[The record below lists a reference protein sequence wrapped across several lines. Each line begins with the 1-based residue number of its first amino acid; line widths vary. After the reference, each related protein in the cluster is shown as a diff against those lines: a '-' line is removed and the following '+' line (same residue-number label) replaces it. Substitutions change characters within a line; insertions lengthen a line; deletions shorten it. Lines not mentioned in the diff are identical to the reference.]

1 MLKTISG
8 LALMWLGMAGAV
20 ITLFANVLAPLDM
33 ADWAWW
39 IVGNWQESTP
49 AFWDLPAARIGLEVP
64 SLLVPPLNIAAFLLL
79 TAIGV
84 RMRDHNSRVPAV
96 VNVSSYHLIG
106 GIVVLFTI
114 GHIVVTGPSQSS
126 STGGAPVD
134 VPLVIFLAA
143 AAASFSPIAGR
154 GNLIARLWCILAGLI
169 ILLALN
175 ELTRLGLDM
184 MAPKEPN

>member
-1 MLKTISG
+1 MLKKIAG
-8 LALMWLGMAGAV
+8 LTLMWLGMVGAV
-20 ITLFANVLAPLDM
+20 ITLFANLLAPLDM

-49 AFWDLPAARIGLEVP
+49 AFWDLPAARVGLEVP
-64 SLLVPPLNIAAFLLL
+64 SLLVPPLNVAAFLVL

-84 RMRDHNSRVPAV
+84 RMRDHSSQKPAL
-96 VNVSSYHLIG
+96 VNAPSYHLVG
-106 GIVVLFTI
+106 GIVVLFAI
-114 GHIVVTGPSQSS
+114 GYIVVSGPSQSS
-126 STGGAPVD
+126 GTGGTPAD

-175 ELTRLGLDM
+175 EVTKLGLDI
-184 MAPKEPN
+184 MAPKESN